1 MMLDEVDK
9 LGAGFHGDPSS
20 ALLEVLDPEQNS
32 TFRDNYLGVAFDL
45 SKVMFIA
52 TANVLDTIPG
62 PVRDRMEVIE
72 LPGYTEDEKLEI
84 AKRYLLRRQLEQ
96 TGLTPEQCEITEDA
110 IHAIIRDYTR
120 EAGVR
125 NLERLIG
132 AVCRHVAMRLPRA
145 APRIFASMKRHCPPF
160 SVRGGSRTK
169 SPCARACRGSRPG
182 SPGRRQ
188 GAISCSSK
196 RRECPGAAT

>member
-1 MMLDEVDK
+1 M
-9 LGAGFHGDPSS
+9 
-20 ALLEVLDPEQNS
+20 LDPEQNS

-110 IHAIIRDYTR
+110 IRAIIRDYTR

-132 AVCRHVAMRLPRA
+132 AVCRHVAMRD
-145 APRIFASMKRHCPPF
+145 
-160 SVRGGSRTK
+160 
-169 SPCARACRGSRPG
+169 CRGQ
-182 SPGRRQ
+182 RR
-188 GAISCSSK
+188 ASSH
-196 RRECPGAAT
+196 R